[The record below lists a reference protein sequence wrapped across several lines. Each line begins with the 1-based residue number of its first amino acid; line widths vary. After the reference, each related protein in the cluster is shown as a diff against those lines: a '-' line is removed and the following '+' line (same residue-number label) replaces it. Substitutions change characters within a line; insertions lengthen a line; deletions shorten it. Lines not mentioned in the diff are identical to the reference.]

1 MTDLHLHLDGSLS
14 PEFIL
19 RQANKDGVPLPAD
32 TVSSLKPYLTVG
44 DSCGSLNEYLE
55 KFELPLSVLQ
65 TEDALEQGVYDLM
78 ANLAKEGLHYAEV
91 RFAPQLH
98 LTRGLSQ
105 EDVVQAALSG
115 LKSACRDF
123 PVNGSLIL
131 CCMRMADNQTAN
143 ETTLAVAARHLSSGV
158 AGLDL
163 AGAEA
168 LFPTDSFESL
178 FRKASMKDIPFTI
191 HAGEAAGP
199 ESIRDAIRF
208 GAMRIGHGI
217 RCMESPSLLEE
228 LVKRQIPLEVCPTSN
243 AQTKACGSLEEHP
256 VLKLLDYGIRVTV
269 NTDNRT
275 VSNTNLKKEFALLR
289 SRLHM
294 TDAQEARLLENAEQS
309 LFKNL

>member
-19 RQANKDGVPLPAD
+19 RQAQKDGVFLPAES
-32 TVSSLKPYLTVG
+32 VSSLKPYLTAE
-44 DSCGSLNEYLE
+44 DSCNSLNEYLE
-55 KFELPLSVLQ
+55 KFDLPLSVLQ

-78 ANLAKEGLHYAEV
+78 ASLAKEGLHCAEI

-105 EDVVQAALSG
+105 EEVTLAALSG

-123 PVNGSLIL
+123 PIDGSLIL
-131 CCMRMADNQTAN
+131 CCMRMADNQHAN
-143 ETTLAVAARHLSSGV
+143 ETTLDAAARYLSSGV

-168 LFPTDSFESL
+168 LYPTRCFESL
-178 FRKASMKDIPFTI
+178 FRKASRKDVPFTI

-199 ESIRDAIRF
+199 ESIWDALRF

-217 RCMESPSLLEE
+217 RCMEDPSLLEE
-228 LVKRQIPLEVCPTSN
+228 LAKRQIPLEVCPTSN
-243 AQTKACGSLEEHP
+243 VQTKACGSPDDHP

-275 VSNTNLKKEFALLR
+275 VSNTNLKKEFDFLR
-289 SRLHM
+289 SCLHM
-294 TDAQEARLLENAEQS
+294 TDAQETQLLENAEKS
-309 LFKNL
+309 LFRNL

>member
-19 RQANKDGVPLPAD
+19 KQAQKDGVLLPAD
-32 TVSSLKPYLTVG
+32 TLPSLEPYLTVG
-44 DSCGSLNEYLE
+44 GSCGSLNEYLE
-55 KFELPLSVLQ
+55 KFDLPLSVLQ

-78 ANLAKEGLHYAEV
+78 ANLAKEGLHSAEI

-98 LTRGLSQ
+98 LSRGLSQ
-105 EDVVQAALSG
+105 EDVVQAAISG

-123 PVNGSLIL
+123 AVDGSLIL
-131 CCMRMADNQTAN
+131 CCMRMADNHIAN

-163 AGAEA
+163 AGAEG
-168 LFPTDSFESL
+168 LFPTRCFESL
-178 FRKASMKDIPFTI
+178 FRKASISDIPFTI

-199 ESIRDAIRF
+199 ESIRDALRF
-208 GAMRIGHGI
+208 GAVRIGHGI
-217 RCMESPSLLEE
+217 RCMEDPSLLDE

-243 AQTKACGSLEEHP
+243 AQTKACDSLEKHP
-256 VLKLLDYGIRVTV
+256 VLKLLDCGIRVTV

-275 VSNTNLKKEFALLR
+275 VSNTNLKKEFELLR
-289 SRLHM
+289 SCLHM
-294 TDAQEARLLENAEQS
+294 TDAQETSLVENARRS